1 MNANLQEI
9 QAFLWQAPLHHW
21 NEPDIPSMH
30 FVVHLNTYLP
40 WEVHAM
46 PICISASLNRTWYL
60 HYLPWPAH
68 LNRLIICIFT
78 PQDAHFRRTPVN
90 IDDFSQCRKALFFD
104 YIFLGTGT
112 NTPFQQDAFQDT
124 LKWLMILKYHFSQAG
139 YHHQWQLSSSSWWW
153 WFSGESCASSILP
166 PTPLSHLSCVPA
178 HISQVRWSDYDDKLM
193 IW

>member
-1 MNANLQEI
+1 MLISEGHLSILMISLNAERHFSSIIYSWGLGQI
-9 QAFLWQAPLHHW
+9 HHF
-21 NEPDIPSMH
+21 SRMH
-30 FVVHLNTYLP
+30 FKIHLSGSWSWN
-40 WEVHAM
+40 
-46 PICISASLNRTWYL
+46 IISLRQG
-60 HYLPWPAH
+60 
-68 LNRLIICIFT
+68 IIIIMT
-78 PQDAHFRRTPVN
+78 IIIVIMMMMILR
-90 IDDFSQCRKALFFD
+90 
-104 YIFLGTGT
+104 T